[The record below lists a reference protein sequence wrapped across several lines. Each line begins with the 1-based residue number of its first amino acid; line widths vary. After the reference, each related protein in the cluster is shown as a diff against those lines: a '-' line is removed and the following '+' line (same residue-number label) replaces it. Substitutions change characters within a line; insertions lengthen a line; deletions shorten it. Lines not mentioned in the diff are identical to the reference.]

1 MEPEEAM
8 IMFVEGKTNSKYL
21 DFTGEDEKKRKRI
34 DDFNLEFHKD
44 LAANKADF
52 RPAGSP
58 PPPLSGR

>member
-1 MEPEEAM
+1 
-8 IMFVEGKTNSKYL
+8 MFVEGKTNSKYL